1 MNPLG
6 MYVEDA
12 ERFDGGLTMTDA
24 CADKHQAG
32 LALAG
37 PGGTSGHP
45 RPELNY
51 VVT

>member
-32 LALAG
+32 LALQDLVGRQAIQD
-37 PGGTSGHP
+37 PNLIT
-45 RPELNY
+45 
-51 VVT
+51 